1 MASATAPKVM
11 RKPKRIQAF
20 SDGTELDAFDDLP
33 EDTEKE
39 RKYRVQPVGRGN
51 VSASRGEKGSSAT
64 TTSSGTL
71 GRKSAATLRRPPSSA
86 SSHGSVDPPK
96 NTGMQSLR
104 HKPRVDF
111 PVKVTIP
118 EPAPRRKKP
127 TVTAIGGPRKKPM
140 LIRNL
145 GGAGAAKTVGDMKW
159 NPKTLRWE
167 GNEQVLKEFDAHAAP
182 SRPAL
187 ITHFT
192 GSSIGGLMS
201 PTGSMLASGARI
213 VGNMLFD
220 PVRMCWIS
228 RLPPEE
234 DEPDVFAGLADDEG
248 DWEDKAGTIR
258 ANTGGANATDD
269 KDWKGSVRSTDS
281 TREMTM
287 SPARSHTRSMS
298 ESESEAGDTAP
309 SAFGTRRG
317 GRGSFGGQSVH
328 EEVPGVDDTLIAACR
343 AAEERHKLE
352 MKGWYIRSRSRSRSV
367 KSSTEEEAPVRT
379 HLFDI
384 RALATRKY

>member
-1 MASATAPKVM
+1 M
-11 RKPKRIQAF
+11 RKPKRAQAF

-33 EDTEKE
+33 EDREKE
-39 RKYRVQPVGRGN
+39 RMFRVQPTGRGG
-51 VSASRGEKGSSAT
+51 VPRGERAGATGSVSSAA
-64 TTSSGTL
+64 SGGTL
-71 GRKSAATLRRPPSSA
+71 GRKATMGTLRRPPSSA
-86 SSHGSVDPPK
+86 SSHGSMDLPK
-96 NTGMQSLR
+96 ISGMQSLR

-111 PVKVTIP
+111 PTKPVVP
-118 EPAPRRKKP
+118 EPAPRRKRP
-127 TVTAIGGPRKKPM
+127 SVTGGTKKKPM

-145 GGAGAAKTVGDMKW
+145 GGAGDARTVGDMKW
-159 NPKTLRWE
+159 NPRTLRWE
-167 GNEQVLKEFDAHAAP
+167 GNEQVLKEFDAHGP
-182 SRPAL
+182 PNRPAL
-187 ITHFT
+187 ITHLT

-201 PTGSMLASGARI
+201 PTGSILASGARI

-258 ANTGGANATDD
+258 ANIGGNAGTDD
-269 KDWKGSVRSTDS
+269 GRDWKGSVRSMDS
-281 TREMTM
+281 FREMTM

-298 ESESEAGDTAP
+298 ESESEAGDP
-309 SAFGTRRG
+309 VPNAFGSRRG
-317 GRGSFGGQSVH
+317 TRTSFGGQSVY

-343 AAEERHKLE
+343 EAEDRHKQE
-352 MKGWYIRSRSRSRSV
+352 MKGWYLRARSRSRSI
-367 KSSTEEEAPVRT
+367 KSSTDEEEPIRT

-384 RALATRKY
+384 RTLATRKY